1 MKKCTKRSSVLIVI
15 MMFVLF
21 VVPVKGY
28 SDSSPATAP
37 AINENVITPEKK
49 QQPATLWPNRAAKTL
64 TTPSGWGASWG
75 VIFVGGGITDPAA
88 YTTEP
93 DAAISFGMGFGN
105 PVTNL
110 GIQLSPTIWDVSKFD
125 NLSLSCKVHRYLGN
139 ATSLAIGGENLFADK
154 KKTDTDESYYI
165 VISHAF
171 QQYSNTPK
179 YSSLHASLGV
189 GSGRYGEKSPLDIQ
203 SGKGRYGTYVFGS
216 LAYEIF
222 QSANVIVDWNG
233 LNLSAGVALSPF
245 QKIPVGI
252 TLGVADITNYSGD
265 RLRFIAS
272 GGYAYQF

>member
-1 MKKCTKRSSVLIVI
+1 MVMRMSGNSFVVV
-15 MMFVLF
+15 VLF
-21 VVPVKGY
+21 FMFFVFPVKGF

-49 QQPATLWPNRAAKTL
+49 QQQATLWPNRAAKTL

-88 YTTEP
+88 YSINP
-93 DAAISFGMGFGN
+93 DAAISFGMGLGN

-154 KKTDTDESYYI
+154 KKTDTGESYYI

-171 QQYSNTPK
+171 QQYSSTPK
-179 YSSLHASLGV
+179 CSSLHANLGV
-189 GSGRYGEKSPLDIQ
+189 GSGRYGEKSPLDIR

-233 LNLSAGVALSPF
+233 LNLAAGVALSPF